1 MREHSFIQWTD
12 AMRTLLHTSRLRLEP
27 FDEAHFAGL
36 LALNSDPVVMQF
48 LGDGSPAT
56 PMEVHQSIDTA
67 KARWERFGFSWWS
80 FIRHDSGE
88 IIGAGCVQHI
98 ENEPGNPVEVGW
110 RLKRDHWGGHGY
122 ATEAARAMIGFAF
135 DELCLASIYAT
146 THPSNERS
154 INVMKRLGMRSV
166 GLQPYYGTLA
176 ATYVL
181 EKP

>member
-1 MREHSFIQWTD
+1 
-12 AMRTLLHTSRLRLEP
+12 MRTTLETLRLRLEP
-27 FDEAHFAGL
+27 FDETHFAGL
-36 LALNSDPVVMQF
+36 LALNSDPLVMQF

-56 PMEVHQSIDTA
+56 PTEVRESIDTA

-80 FIRHDSGE
+80 FVAKDGGE
-88 IIGAGCVQHI
+88 IVGAGCVQHI

-110 RLKRDHWGGHGY
+110 RLKRDQWGLGY

-135 DELCLASIYAT
+135 DQLDLPAIYAT

-154 INVMKRLGMRSV
+154 ISVMKRLGMRSV
-166 GLQPYYGTLA
+166 GLQPYYRTLA

-181 EKP
+181 DRP

>member
-1 MREHSFIQWTD
+1 MREHYFIQWTD

-56 PMEVHQSIDTA
+56 PREVHQSIDTA

-110 RLKRDHWGGHGY
+110 RLKRDHWGHGY